1 MTRNLNNTQKEF
13 LNKEFSVDGFSSR
26 WSLTRSEFESWPI
39 PMMAFLFTDE
49 QMQNLADEVSN
60 TLKSVGFNE
69 NDPDKDGLF
78 DFWFETIETTA
89 VNMGMEYYDDFSD
102 EEIEE
107 MSKEFNSMA

>member
-1 MTRNLNNTQKEF
+1 MARELNKAQKEF
-13 LNKEFSVDGFSSR
+13 LDKEFAVEGFSSR
-26 WSLTRSEFESWPI
+26 YALTRGEFESWPI

-49 QMQNLADEVSN
+49 QMQNLADEVSKI
-60 TLKSVGFNE
+60 LKNVGFNE
-69 NDPDKDGLF
+69 NDPDKDSLF

-107 MSKEFNSMA
+107 MSKGFNSMA